1 MEAGEGE
8 RTGWRQG
15 GGRGQDRGR
24 GGEDRMEAGGGKDR
38 MEARGEK
45 TGWRHGGEDR
55 MEAGGEGRVRH
66 PARSRGWGCSWEN
79 V

>member
-15 GGRGQDRGR
+15 GRGQDGGR
-24 GGEDRMEAGGGKDR
+24 GGKDR